1 VAARRVETPVRQ
13 PEIRLI
19 VAGAQRDEPAM
30 YRINASWPAIGIPAC
45 VKSVEELPFHAVG
58 EKYITAV
65 VEGAQGLPL
74 LLPVLGEAYDLPSLL
89 DRLDGLLFTGS
100 LSNIQPHHYGGPP
113 DRPDSPQ
120 DPQRDATTLPLIR
133 AAIAAGT
140 PLFCICR
147 GHQELN
153 VALGGSLHT
162 QIHALPG
169 KRDHRS
175 PKNVDYDAR
184 YAPQHKVTL
193 EPSGMLT
200 KILGRTEI
208 EVNSLHW
215 QAIDRLAPG
224 LVIEAKAPDDV
235 IEAVRV
241 EKAKS
246 FAFGVQWHPEYRVTE
261 NPVSLAL
268 FRAFGEACRD
278 RAQARRRAPGKAA
291 E

>member
-1 VAARRVETPVRQ
+1 
-13 PEIRLI
+13 
-19 VAGAQRDEPAM
+19 M
-30 YRINASWPAIGIPAC
+30 YRIDASWPAIGIPAC

-65 VEGAQGLPL
+65 VEGAQGMPL

-100 LSNIQPHHYGGPP
+100 LSNIHPRHYGGPP
-113 DRPDSPQ
+113 DRADSPQ

-133 AAIAAGT
+133 AAVAAGV

-153 VALGGSLHT
+153 VALGGTLHT
-162 QIHALPG
+162 QVHTLPG
-169 KRDHRS
+169 KLDHRS

-184 YAPQHKVTL
+184 YAPQHRIAL
-193 EPSGMLT
+193 EPTGMLT

-224 LVIEAKAPDDV
+224 LVVEAKAPDDV

-241 EKAKS
+241 EKAKN
-246 FAFGVQWHPEYRVTE
+246 FAFGVQWHPEYKVTE
-261 NPVSLAL
+261 NAVSLAL
-268 FRAFGEACRD
+268 FRAFGTACRE
-278 RAQARRRAPGKAA
+278 RARARLRAPGKAA

>member
-1 VAARRVETPVRQ
+1 
-13 PEIRLI
+13 
-19 VAGAQRDEPAM
+19 M
-30 YRINASWPAIGIPAC
+30 YRIDATWPAIGIPAC

-65 VEGAQGLPL
+65 VEGAEGLPL
-74 LLPVLGEAYDLPSLL
+74 VLPVLGETYELSSLL

-100 LSNIQPHHYGGPP
+100 LSNVHPRHYGGPP

-133 AAIAAGT
+133 AAIATGV

-153 VALGGSLHT
+153 VALGGTLHT
-162 QIHALPG
+162 QVHTLAGRL
-169 KRDHRS
+169 DHRS
-175 PKNVDYDAR
+175 PKNVPYDAR
-184 YAPQHKVTL
+184 YAPQHKVAL

-224 LVIEAKAPDDV
+224 LTVEAVAPDGV
-235 IEAVRV
+235 VEAVRV
-241 EKAKS
+241 ERARN
-246 FAFGVQWHPEYRVTE
+246 FALGVQWHPEYRVTE

-268 FRAFGEACRD
+268 FKAFGAACRE
-278 RAQARRRAPGKAA
+278 RARGRLRASGKAA